1 MSFSLISVS
10 HFIAAKVNLENE
22 LVRHFLIEPC
32 KQGVRLKGNNN
43 EPAFP
48 SLVALI
54 FQHSVT
60 KMALPIELVLPTD
73 GKKTFMK
80 HPLVFVIVSK
90 LRVNRL
96 GNG

>member
-1 MSFSLISVS
+1 MYFCILSL
-10 HFIAAKVNLENE
+10 FTAKFDLENE

-60 KMALPIELVLPTD
+60 KMALPIELVLPTE
-73 GKKTFMK
+73 GE
-80 HPLVFVIVSK
+80 
-90 LRVNRL
+90 
-96 GNG
+96 